1 MKEIDLLAIGALK
14 TQCSESL
21 MGYCSCSGGK
31 FSGDEAQ
38 DGRCPICGQTIEKFI
53 CSRCDGE
60 FTASPVNPD
69 HVCQSV
75 SAYRKSAKV
84 AFHEAQL
91 AASEAQRR
99 AEAIELARARHLA
112 DLERRAEESELRAK
126 ELERAKARELEAANR
141 RAKEAED
148 QLAAFES
155 AHSDST
161 SRTPFYPPLPDA
173 PAKTLK
179 LWTWL
184 IIFVVGISLLYL
196 KFNKVTELTGLPSN
210 MEVNVEKITPANLGI
225 SKSLFPRCAGSYEP
239 EKCEEFEKRLM
250 AESETVKS
258 ARNQSLEQGRKA
270 AMDQVMRDSMADS
283 PEVSDQICSSQRDY
297 DLGIRNGL
305 KMAPPCQTPD
315 TGLKDRENGTNA
327 GKEEL
332 IEIEPSA
339 LNALSRIVKAVNA
352 RISLSEK
359 PTQGVIADV
368 DEAVAFLNNLSKPQ
382 RGDRRLARAF
392 LDQGLGLLGQDG
404 KANDAVKLLMQ
415 AHEADPLDVQILN
428 DLAYAE
434 LMAQRY
440 EQARI
445 HLLQVLKL
453 APSRSGAWFNLAEL
467 RVSVS
472 NANENQNAIDDS
484 VRCFIVGYWFSSNR
498 GKALQYIRDKATMQS
513 ELPLGKASQ
522 IALQRLA
529 LLDLNQ

>member
-1 MKEIDLLAIGALK
+1 M
-14 TQCSESL
+14 C
-21 MGYCSCSGGK
+21 GK
-31 FSGDEAQ
+31 
-38 DGRCPICGQTIEKFI
+38 TIEKFV

-60 FTASPVNPD
+60 FTALPASSN
-69 HVCQSV
+69 HFCNSV
-75 SAYRKSAKV
+75 SAFRNSGKV
-84 AFHEAQL
+84 AFEEAEIAAREAQ
-91 AASEAQRR
+91 SR
-99 AEAIELARARHLA
+99 AEAIELARARHIA
-112 DLERRAEESELRAK
+112 DLERLAEASELRAK
-126 ELERAKARELEAANR
+126 ELETAKARELEAANR

-184 IIFVVGISLLYL
+184 IIFVVGMSLLYL
-196 KFNKVTELTGLPSN
+196 MFNKVTELTGLPSKV
-210 MEVNVEKITPANLGI
+210 EVNVEKITPTNIGI
-225 SKSLFPRCAGSYEP
+225 STSLFPRCAGSYEP

-283 PEVSDQICSSQRDY
+283 PEVTDQICSSQRDY

-305 KMAPPCQTPD
+305 KMAPRCQTPD
-315 TGLKDRENGTNA
+315 TGPKEREN

-368 DEAVAFLNNLSKPQ
+368 DEAVAFLNNMSKPQ
-382 RGDRRLARAF
+382 RGDRRLARAL
-392 LDQGLGLLGQDG
+392 LDQGLSLLGQDG
-404 KANDAVKLLMQ
+404 KANDAVKVLMQ

-453 APSRSGAWFNLAEL
+453 APSRSSAWFNLAEL

-472 NANENQNAIDDS
+472 NANENQSAIDDS

-498 GKALQYIRDKATMQS
+498 GKAIQYIRDRATTQS
-513 ELPLGKASQ
+513 DLPLGKASQ
-522 IALQRLA
+522 IALQKLT
-529 LLDLNQ
+529 LLDGNK